1 MKSCDDMVNSLLERR
16 EQYFAKQKHKR
27 KVIVRTASVC
37 CICVAVLLSFGVWQ
51 RGILEK
57 TPPVIVGE
65 NGRTDR
71 NETIGSTN
79 SQSSQ
84 GGSAGSSSDSSV
96 TANAD
101 AGNYPNNYI
110 PDGNEKT
117 VISSFDVKGVP
128 SASYAV
134 PENGEFAFSIP
145 LREAMNKYGNSALYR
160 VIIDVFS
167 DKEQLSPGSSVVIAE
182 CERLSNMGYTTAYE
196 TYFDGES
203 YHYLFTVHASYEEL
217 ASFAANEEYG
227 YFMTLYDE
235 STNDTENSPT
245 AVYNYN
251 NAHAE

>member
-16 EQYFAKQKHKR
+16 EQYVAKQKHKR
-27 KVIVRTASVC
+27 KVIIRTASVC

-51 RGILEK
+51 RGTLEK
-57 TPPVIVGE
+57 TPSVIAGE
-65 NGRTDR
+65 NGYTDR
-71 NETIGSTN
+71 NETTDSTN

-84 GGSAGSSSDSSV
+84 GGSTGSSSDSSV

-110 PDGNEKT
+110 YDGNKKT
-117 VISSFDVKGVP
+117 LISSFDVKGVP

-145 LREAMNKYGNSALYR
+145 LREAMNKYGNSVLYR

-167 DKEQLSPGSSVVIAE
+167 DKEQLPPDSSGVKEE

-203 YHYLFTVHASYEEL
+203 YHYLFTVHANYEEL
-217 ASFAANEEYG
+217 TSFATNEKYG
-227 YFMTLYDE
+227 YFMSLYDE
-235 STNDTENSPT
+235 RTNDTGNSPT
-245 AVYNYN
+245 AVYN
-251 NAHAE
+251 AHAE